1 MAGVKMAG
9 RLSSFFS
16 DAAGRFDRWRL
27 VLVVILLVYAAFL
40 ALYLDY
46 ALIQWDE
53 TQHLVGGLHLS
64 RGQFQD
70 YLHFS
75 YYPPLFDATTALA
88 YILMGPSLFAARL
101 VSLVFGVLSV
111 WAVFEYAYRLYGPKQ
126 ALLSSILLATMPGFM
141 ILCRMALIETMLL
154 FFFSVSLLLF
164 FSWMRTNNEKLLLL
178 SGVALGLGV
187 LAKYQTI
194 VGGVV
199 IIVSW
204 LLMLRKRLTKNM
216 RKFVLLA
223 LVAAAIVVPW
233 ILIMS
238 QQVTPEAISRWFYT
252 VSEGSDE
259 RVEYGRRIPLPIFYL
274 VEMTYPYMDLHP
286 ISLPIYIIA
295 FLGISYWLWRR
306 KPEDKFSLIWF
317 IVVYVFYTLFI
328 SNRNWRYVIPLFA
341 ILAVSA
347 SDFIILIW
355 NKITAPIKAPQPK
368 PPRILLRK
376 IAAALFVVLIAAS
389 LVYSLMNAYY
399 WIELEHV
406 HVPAKDASQYVSQ
419 NSLPN
424 EAAVLLFPVNYFS
437 PDAVNF
443 FLLQHDSSERVL
455 LEYPKDP
462 ADVYTPVFNET
473 ALIEHC
479 ESLNVTFLLLYE
491 NGNKTYYQT
500 PMKAYDALDML
511 VDSGSFMLETTF
523 GSSPQQVYVI
533 RYLPKP

>member
-1 MAGVKMAG
+1 MAG
-9 RLSSFFS
+9 RLASVFS
-16 DAAGRFDRWRL
+16 GVVARFDRWRL
-27 VLVVILLVYAAFL
+27 ALLVILLVYAAFL

-75 YYPPLFDATTALA
+75 YYPPIFDATTALA
-88 YILMGPSLFAARL
+88 YIFLGPSLFVARL
-101 VSLVFGVLSV
+101 VALTFGVLSV

-126 ALLSSILLATMPGFM
+126 ALLSSVLLATMPGFI

-164 FSWMRTNNEKLLLL
+164 FSWMRTNNEKMLLL

-199 IIVSW
+199 MLVSG

-223 LVAAAIVVPW
+223 IVAGAIVVPW
-233 ILIMS
+233 LLVMS

-252 VSEGSDE
+252 LSEGSDE
-259 RVEYGRRIPLPIFYL
+259 RVEYGKRIPLPIFYL

-286 ISLPIYIIA
+286 ISLPIYILA
-295 FLGISYWLWRR
+295 FLGLSYWIWRR

-317 IVVYVFYTLFI
+317 IVIYVFYTLFI
-328 SNRNWRYVIPLFA
+328 SNRNWRYVIPLFS

-347 SDFIILIW
+347 SDFILIIW
-355 NKITAPIKAPQPK
+355 NKITAPIRTRQTKSH
-368 PPRILLRK
+368 RTLLCK
-376 IAAALFVVLIAAS
+376 VAAVLFVLLIAAS
-389 LVYSLMNAYY
+389 VIYSLMNAYY

-406 HVPAKDASQYVSQ
+406 QVPAEAASRYVSK
-419 NSLPN
+419 NSAPN
-424 EAAVLLFPVNYFS
+424 DAAVLLFPVNYFS

-443 FLLQHDSSERVL
+443 FLLQYDSSERVL
-455 LEYPKDP
+455 LEYPEDP
-462 ADVYTPVFNET
+462 ADVYTPVFDET
-473 ALIEHC
+473 VLIQQC
-479 ESLNVTFLLLYE
+479 ESLNVKFLLLYE
-491 NGNKTYYQT
+491 NGNKTYYQSEL
-500 PMKAYDALDML
+500 KAYDALDTL

-533 RYLPKP
+533 QYLPNT

>member
-1 MAGVKMAG
+1 MAG
-9 RLSSFFS
+9 RFASVFS
-16 DAAGRFDRWRL
+16 DVVGRFDRWRL
-27 VLVVILLVYAAFL
+27 ALVIILLVYGIIL
-40 ALYLDY
+40 VVYLDY

-64 RGQFQD
+64 RGQFD
-70 YLHFS
+70 NYLHFS
-75 YYPPLFDATTALA
+75 YYPPLFDATTALS
-88 YILMGPSLFAARL
+88 YLIMGPSLFAARL
-101 VSLVFGVLSV
+101 VSLIFGVLSV

-126 ALLSSILLATMPGFM
+126 ATISSVLLATMPGFI

-164 FSWMRTNNEKLLLL
+164 FSWMKTNNEKLLLL
-178 SGVALGLGV
+178 SGVLLGLGV

-199 IIVSW
+199 MLVSG
-204 LLMLRKRLTKNM
+204 LLMFRKRVGKRM
-216 RKFVLLA
+216 RKIVLLA

-233 ILIMS
+233 LLVMS
-238 QQVTPEAISRWFYT
+238 QQITPEDVSRWFYT

-286 ISLPIYIIA
+286 ISLPIYILA

-328 SNRNWRYVIPLFA
+328 SNRNWRYVIPLFS

-355 NKITAPIKAPQPK
+355 NKLTAPTKNHSAM
-368 PPRILLRK
+368 LRK
-376 IAAALFVVLIAAS
+376 VAAAFFVVLIALS
-389 LVYSLMNAYY
+389 IIYSLMNAYY

-406 HVPAKDASQYVSQ
+406 QTPAKEASQYISQ
-419 NSLPN
+419 NSAPN
-424 EAAVLLFPVNYFS
+424 EGAVLLFPVNYFS

-443 FLLQHDSSERVL
+443 FLLQYDSTERVL

-462 ADVYTPVFNET
+462 ADVYTPNFNQT
-473 ALIEHC
+473 ALLQHC
-479 ESLNVTFLLLYE
+479 EDLNVKFLLLYE
-491 NGNKTYYQT
+491 NGNKTYYDT
-500 PMKAYDALDML
+500 PMKAYDALDTL
-511 VDSGSFMLETTF
+511 VDSGSFVLETTF
-523 GSSPQQVYVI
+523 GSSPQQIYVI